1 MPNLFG
7 HAHIQILKKCIY
19 LPIPIHLAKP
29 IHCCSCS
36 LFAML
41 YNILMRE
48 TSDNTPSDPIS
59 PRDPTAFP
67 SLESVIS
74 SLQSSAENH
83 LKVLSLY
90 GYYSFLIV

>member
-1 MPNLFG
+1 
-7 HAHIQILKKCIY
+7 
-19 LPIPIHLAKP
+19 
-29 IHCCSCS
+29 
-36 LFAML
+36 ML

-67 SLESVIS
+67 SLEPVIS

-83 LKVLSLY
+83 LKVLS
-90 GYYSFLIV
+90 